1 MRDAPDPS
9 RTQRNRSA
17 SWRNLAAEQP
27 IAGHGESA
35 YRESIAIRSH
45 VLRLE
50 MRRLAMYGRDSLDDV
65 PLIGRI
71 AARDAAAFAPLYDRY
86 ASHAQTR
93 AW

>member
-1 MRDAPDPS
+1 
-9 RTQRNRSA
+9 
-17 SWRNLAAEQP
+17 
-27 IAGHGESA
+27 
-35 YRESIAIRSH
+35 
-45 VLRLE
+45 
-50 MRRLAMYGRDSLDDV
+50 MYGRDSLDDV